1 MDLSNIRIFTI
12 LSETKNFGI
21 NTDVFETNILNLAVV
36 IGVLI
41 YYGRTAFSIRSNIKN
56 LK

>member
-1 MDLSNIRIFTI
+1 MFKPFLMNLLFSISH
-12 LSETKNFGI
+12 SEGFAI

-41 YYGRTAFSIRSNIKN
+41 YYGKS
-56 LK
+56 L